1 MGKRPGRWA
10 SALGRWA
17 SVPSRWR
24 RPAAPGVTLARLIE
38 GAAREMQLI
47 VLTCHPERFAR
58 IVGAVQFT
66 VALR

>member
-1 MGKRPGRWA
+1 
-10 SALGRWA
+10 
-17 SVPSRWR
+17 
-24 RPAAPGVTLARLIE
+24 LIE